1 MLLAEAKQD
10 IDRLREAL
18 IAAEEKAIVFEEGQ
32 KAMRGTIVNLEEQL
46 ADAVAEIIE
55 FSYAFDVGIN
65 LDWDAFMR
73 DAETRNEFEDHLHE
87 HVRQLFVLCAPK
99 WVPVVGYNTDRDC
112 VSVWLLCSICQWAGT
127 CLHILCAP

>member
-46 ADAVAEIIE
+46 ADAFAEIIE
-55 FSYAFDVGIN
+55 FPYAFDVRIN
-65 LDWDAFMR
+65 LDWDATMR
-73 DAETRNEFEDHLHE
+73 DAETRSEFDAHLHE
-87 HVRQLFVLCAPK
+87 HVKRLFSSAC
-99 WVPVVGYNTDRDC
+99 VPTRSPAVGY
-112 VSVWLLCSICQWAGT
+112 SIDLDVYMCGCCIPFANG
-127 CLHILCAP
+127 L